1 MISAEKL
8 KKLRTIACN
17 GVSKILD
24 SFNEKYG
31 AGTSKESRDILLG
44 IPKVV
49 PASYFGNDW
58 LIKIG
63 NDDFFVTEKTTEN
76 ELKEAFDSVK
86 NFDYSKLESLLSK
99 RAYFDK
105 VEYSKDSVI

>member
-17 GVSKILD
+17 GVSKILN

-31 AGTSKESRDILLG
+31 TSTSKEGRDILLG

-63 NDDFFVTEKTTEN
+63 NEDFFITEKTTEN
-76 ELKEAFDSVK
+76 ELKEAFDSAK
-86 NFDYSKLESLLSK
+86 NFDYTKLKMLLSK
-99 RAYFDK
+99 TAYFDK
-105 VEYSKDSVI
+105 VEYPKDCVI